1 MPLLVGILP
10 AWSVCWGSQEFLC
23 GHSCRLTDV
32 QPLGLESEVG
42 RDPRGRLSN
51 WTPPGTLVSP
61 LPLAEL
67 WLLQV

>member
-1 MPLLVGILP
+1 MRVG
-10 AWSVCWGSQEFLC
+10 QEFLC
-23 GHSCRLTDV
+23 SHSCCLTDL

-42 RDPRGRLSN
+42 RDPRVRLRN
-51 WTPPGTLVSP
+51 GTPPGTLVSP